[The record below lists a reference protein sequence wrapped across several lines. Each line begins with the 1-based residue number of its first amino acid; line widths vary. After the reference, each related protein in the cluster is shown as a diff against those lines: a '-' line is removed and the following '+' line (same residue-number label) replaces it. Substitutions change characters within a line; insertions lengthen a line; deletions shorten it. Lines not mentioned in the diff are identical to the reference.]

1 MTTLRKNAMD
11 LLEQMPEDKLYFIV
25 QIMQGVNGLYGTE
38 KQAAKDQAF
47 EMLEGIRKKVP
58 ELDYDKELENYR
70 EEKYGISDIS

>member
-25 QIMQGVNGLYGTE
+25 QIMHGVKGLYGTE

-70 EEKYGISDIS
+70 EEKYGISGIS